1 MSVLR
6 IYASLSDPPTRCRW
20 ALVNDGQ
27 EPVCGEGP
35 PAQLPRRAARVQ
47 LVIPAA
53 QVLLARVKLPS
64 AARHR
69 AGAVLAFAIEDRMV
83 DEPDASQ
90 VSWLGAAGEDDIVA
104 VIDKAGLERWRKA
117 LSAAG
122 LRSYEIHCETLLL
135 PWSPS
140 EWSLAWNGSEG
151 FVRTGEREGAA
162 TDSGDGAA
170 PPLSLRLWLEAAKA
184 RDASPASI
192 ALYATKP
199 GAEPDVEAWTR
210 ELGVGVRLAGPWDWR
225 AAPPQAG
232 VILGQERQ
240 RWEGVLSG
248 IAARLRPAAW
258 ILSAVVA
265 LHTVALVVDWAV
277 LAREQRALRHQM
289 ESRFRALYPDAVAV
303 ADPAIQMRRKLA
315 EARHAAGVADNG
327 DFLPMIERV
336 AGAMKVVPEC
346 ALRVL
351 SYESGRMTL
360 ELAEPTDAKVKRL
373 VAALTQAGLSVAQSA
388 GARRRAGAAVVLTL
402 RAP

>member
-6 IYASLSDPPTRCRW
+6 IYAPLSDSPTHCRW
-20 ALVNDGQ
+20 ALVNEG
-27 EPVCGEGP
+27 EKPVPGEGP

-53 QVLLARVKLPS
+53 QVLLARAKLPA

-69 AGAVLAFAIEDRMV
+69 AGAVLAFAIEDRIV
-83 DEPDASQ
+83 DEPDASE

-104 VIDKAGLERWRKA
+104 VIEKAGLERWRKA
-117 LSAAG
+117 LSGAG
-122 LRSYEIHCETLLL
+122 LRNYEIHCETLLL
-135 PWSPS
+135 PWTPS
-140 EWSLAWNGSEG
+140 EWSLAWNGHEG

-162 TDSGDGAA
+162 TDNGDGAT
-170 PPLSLRLWLEAAKA
+170 PPLSLRLWLEAAIA
-184 RDASPASI
+184 RNAAPASI
-192 ALYATKP
+192 GLYSTKP

-210 ELGVGVRLAGPWDWR
+210 ELGVAVRLAGPWDWR
-225 AAPPQAG
+225 TAPPEAG
-232 VILGQERQ
+232 VVLAQERQ
-240 RWEGVLSG
+240 RWEGVLRG

-265 LHTVALVVDWAV
+265 LHAGALVVDWAL
-277 LAREQRALRHQM
+277 LASQQRALRQQM

-315 EARHAAGVADNG
+315 EARHAAGVADGG

-336 AGAMKVVPEC
+336 AAAMKVVPEC

-360 ELAEPTDAKVKRL
+360 ELAEPTEPKVNRL
-373 VAALTQAGLSVAQSA
+373 AAALTQAGLSVVRSA
-388 GARRRAGAAVVLTL
+388 SAKHRGGAVVLLTV

>member
-1 MSVLR
+1 
-6 IYASLSDPPTRCRW
+6 
-20 ALVNDGQ
+20 
-27 EPVCGEGP
+27 
-35 PAQLPRRAARVQ
+35 
-47 LVIPAA
+47 
-53 QVLLARVKLPS
+53 
-64 AARHR
+64 
-69 AGAVLAFAIEDRMV
+69 
-83 DEPDASQ
+83 
-90 VSWLGAAGEDDIVA
+90 
-104 VIDKAGLERWRKA
+104 
-117 LSAAG
+117 
-122 LRSYEIHCETLLL
+122 
-135 PWSPS
+135 
-140 EWSLAWNGSEG
+140 
-151 FVRTGEREGAA
+151 
-162 TDSGDGAA
+162 
-170 PPLSLRLWLEAAKA
+170 
-184 RDASPASI
+184 
-192 ALYATKP
+192 
-199 GAEPDVEAWTR
+199 
-210 ELGVGVRLAGPWDWR
+210 
-225 AAPPQAG
+225 

>member
-27 EPVCGEGP
+27 EPVSGEGP

-64 AARHR
+64 AARHH

-83 DEPDASQ
+83 DEPDTSQ

-104 VIDKAGLERWRKA
+104 VIDKLGLERWRKA

-162 TDSGDGAA
+162 TDSGDSAA

-184 RDASPASI
+184 RGASPASV
-192 ALYATKP
+192 ALYATKQ

-232 VILGQERQ
+232 VVLGQERQ
-240 RWEGVLSG
+240 RWEGVLGG

-315 EARHAAGVADNG
+315 SARHAAGVADNG

-336 AGAMKVVPEC
+336 AAAMKVVPEC

-360 ELAEPTDAKVKRL
+360 ELAEPTEAKVKRL

>member
-6 IYASLSDPPTRCRW
+6 IYAPLSDSATRCRW
-20 ALVNDGQ
+20 ALVNEGE
-27 EPVCGEGP
+27 EPVPGEGP

-53 QVLLARVKLPS
+53 QVLLARARLPS

-69 AGAVLAFAIEDRMV
+69 AGAVLAFAIEDRIV
-83 DEPDASQ
+83 DEPDASE

-104 VIDKAGLERWRKA
+104 VIEKAGLERWRKA
-117 LSAAG
+117 LSGAG

-135 PWSPS
+135 PWTPS
-140 EWSLAWNGSEG
+140 EWSLAWNGREG

-162 TDSGDGAA
+162 TDSGDGAV

-184 RDASPASI
+184 RDAAPSSI
-192 ALYATKP
+192 ALYSTKP

-210 ELGVGVRLAGPWDWR
+210 ELGVAVRLAGPWDWR
-225 AAPPQAG
+225 AAPSEAG
-232 VILGQERQ
+232 VVLAQERQ
-240 RWEGVLSG
+240 RWEGVLRG

-258 ILSAVVA
+258 ILSGVVA
-265 LHTVALVVDWAV
+265 FHAGALAVDWAV
-277 LAREQRALRHQM
+277 LAGEQRALRQQM

-315 EARHAAGVADNG
+315 EARHAAGVADGG

-336 AGAMKVVPEC
+336 AAAMKVVPEC

-360 ELAEPTDAKVKRL
+360 ELAEPTEAKVNRL
-373 VAALTQAGLSVAQSA
+373 TAALTQAGLSVVRSA
-388 GARRRAGAAVVLTL
+388 AAKRRGGAAILLTL

>member
-6 IYASLSDPPTRCRW
+6 IYASLSDSPTRCQW

-27 EPVCGEGP
+27 EAISGEGS

-69 AGAVLAFAIEDRMV
+69 AGAVLAFAIEDRIV

-90 VSWLGAAGEDDIVA
+90 VSWLGDAGEDDIVA
-104 VIDKAGLERWRKA
+104 VIDKLGLERWRKA

-135 PWSPS
+135 PWTPS

-170 PPLSLRLWLEAAKA
+170 PPLSLRMWLEAAKA
-184 RDASPASI
+184 RDAVPASI
-192 ALYATKP
+192 ALYVTKP
-199 GAEPDVEAWTR
+199 GAEPDFEAWTR
-210 ELGVGVRLAGPWDWR
+210 ELGVAVRLAGAWDWR
-225 AAPPQAG
+225 AAPPRAG
-232 VILGQERQ
+232 VVLAQERQ

-289 ESRFRALYPDAVAV
+289 EARFRALYPDAVAV

-315 EARHAAGVADNG
+315 EARHAAGVVDNG

-336 AGAMKVVPEC
+336 AAAMKVVPEC

-360 ELAEPTDAKVKRL
+360 ELTEPTEAKVKRL
-373 VAALTQAGLSVAQSA
+373 VAALTQAGLSVARSA
-388 GARRRAGAAVVLTL
+388 GARRRGGAPVVLTL

>member
-6 IYASLSDPPTRCRW
+6 IYASLSDSPTRCQW

-27 EPVCGEGP
+27 EPVCGEGAP
-35 PAQLPRRAARVQ
+35 VQLPRRAARVQ
-47 LVIPAA
+47 LVLPAA

-69 AGAVLAFAIEDRMV
+69 AGAVLAFAIEDRIV

-135 PWSPS
+135 PWTPS

-162 TDSGDGAA
+162 TDSGDSAA

-184 RDASPASI
+184 RGASPASV

-210 ELGVGVRLAGPWDWR
+210 ELGVVVRLAGAWDWR

-232 VILGQERQ
+232 VVLAQERQ
-240 RWEGVLSG
+240 RWEGMLSG

-258 ILSAVVA
+258 ILSAVAV
-265 LHTVALVVDWAV
+265 LHAGALVVDWGL
-277 LAREQRALRHQM
+277 LASEQRALRHQM

-336 AGAMKVVPEC
+336 AAAMKVVPEC

-360 ELAEPTDAKVKRL
+360 ELAAPTDAKVSRL
-373 VAALTQAGLSVAQSA
+373 TAALTRAGLSVAGSA
-388 GARRRAGAAVVLTL
+388 DARRRGGAAVLLTV

>member
-6 IYASLSDPPTRCRW
+6 IYASLADAPTRCRW

-27 EPVCGEGP
+27 QPVAGEGT
-35 PAQLPRRAARVQ
+35 PAQLPGRAARVE

-53 QVLLARVKLPS
+53 QALLARTRLPS

-69 AGAVLAFAIEDRMV
+69 AGAVLAFALEERLV

-117 LSAAG
+117 LAGAG
-122 LRSYEIHCETLLL
+122 LRDYEIHCETLLL
-135 PWSPS
+135 PWTRS
-140 EWSLAWNGSEG
+140 EWSLAWNGREG
-151 FVRTGEREGAA
+151 FVRSGEREGAA
-162 TDSGDGAA
+162 TDCGDRAA
-170 PPLSLRLWLEAAKA
+170 PPLSLRLLLEEAAA
-184 RDASPASI
+184 RDAAPESI
-192 ALYATKP
+192 ALYATIP
-199 GAEPDVEAWTR
+199 GAQPDLEAWTR
-210 ELGVGVRLAGPWDWR
+210 ELGVAVRFAGPWDWR
-225 AAPPQAG
+225 AAPPHAG
-232 VILGQERQ
+232 VALAQERQ
-240 RWEGVLSG
+240 RWGAFVG

-258 ILSAVVA
+258 ILAAAVV
-265 LHTVALVVDWAV
+265 LHAGALVVDWAL
-277 LAREQRALRHQM
+277 LASEQRVLRQQM
-289 ESRFRALYPDAVAV
+289 ESRFRALFPDAVAV
-303 ADPAIQMRRKLA
+303 ADPALQMRRKLA
-315 EARHAAGVADNG
+315 EARHAAGQPDDG

-360 ELAEPTDAKVKRL
+360 ELAAPTEARVERL
-373 VAALTQAGLSVAQSA
+373 VAALTQAGLSVA
-388 GARRRAGAAVVLTL
+388 RATTAKRQGGAAVLLTV